1 MKKIVS
7 FSLAAMTALSAS
19 TAYAGGLAEPVQV
32 PEPIVVAGATS
43 SSNGGLLVLLLLG
56 VAAAA
61 ALTGGSTSGTH

>member
-7 FSLAAMTALSAS
+7 FTLAAITALSMS
-19 TAYAGGLAEPVQV
+19 TAYAHSLAEPVQE
-32 PEPIVVAGATS
+32 PEIIVDTGAAS

-61 ALTGGSTSGTH
+61 ALGGSTSGTN

>member
-7 FSLAAMTALSAS
+7 FTLAAMTALSVSA
-19 TAYAGGLAEPVQV
+19 AYAGGLAEPVQE

-43 SSNGGLLVLLLLG
+43 SINSDLLILLLLG

-61 ALTGGSTSGTH
+61 ALASSTSGTN